1 MESPEKK
8 NIIFCTE
15 CGRELDF
22 FAFSENTKDKET
34 LKQKFANCRENGKF
48 KGEFCSK
55 LFIALDYNVDDI
67 FDVDKP
73 L

>member
-1 MESPEKK
+1 MEKADKS

-22 FAFSENTKDKET
+22 FSFSENSIDKDV
-34 LKQKFANCRENGKF
+34 LRQNFANCRQNGKF

-55 LFIALDYNVDDI
+55 LFIALDYNIDDI
-67 FDVDKP
+67 FDEE
-73 L
+73 